1 MKLQKHVLETANHN
15 EEIKWGVSG
24 ERSSRGGEQR
34 VVQIFLDPEQKIS
47 GLRLWVKSFTI
58 ANQRICVVVQ
68 NLKIWTLCSATAG

>member
-47 GLRLWVKSFTI
+47 GLRLWVKSFAI
-58 ANQRICVVVQ
+58 ANQRICVGVQ
-68 NLKIWTLCSATAG
+68 NFKIWTL